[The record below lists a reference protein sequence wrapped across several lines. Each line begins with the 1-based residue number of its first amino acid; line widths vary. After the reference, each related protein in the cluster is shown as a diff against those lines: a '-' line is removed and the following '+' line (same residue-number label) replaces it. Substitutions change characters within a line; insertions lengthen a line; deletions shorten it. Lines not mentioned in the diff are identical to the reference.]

1 VILALD
7 PGQRTGWA
15 ISDRRCGTLDF
26 TRMTWGE
33 ISSEW
38 RPWLSRMLREHAIEA
53 VAYEMAFARSNH
65 SALPLGLI
73 WDVCAVARNH
83 NVVVMEC
90 RTQDAKRAIGVTA
103 VRGQPRAA
111 KRAVFGVVQG
121 LGWPV
126 RYQHEADAVA
136 VLAWAEDRL
145 SRVAPRASGLVIA
158 PPPGGVHPI
167 AERLN

>member
-1 VILALD
+1 MTCLALD

-15 ISDRRCGTLDF
+15 TSARDCGTLDF
-26 TRMTWGE
+26 SGKMWGE
-33 ISSEW
+33 ISAEF

-53 VAYEMAFARSNH
+53 IAYEMAFARSNH
-65 SALPLGLI
+65 SALALGLI
-73 WDVCAVARNH
+73 WDVCAVARTH
-83 NVVVMEC
+83 NVTVMEC

-126 RYQHEADAVA
+126 RHQHEADAVA
-136 VLAWAEDRL
+136 VLRWAE
-145 SRVAPRASGLVIA
+145 SRMESAA
-158 PPPGGVHPI
+158 
-167 AERLN
+167 